1 MNDLNTL
8 KRALAQAS
16 KKAKADCRYQGKED
30 MLKLNDRAVI
40 LFSSEVPLYSD
51 RKRKDPTTNI
61 TRRSLRR
68 VNRLMR
74 REGQNLIKMDFQSIL
89 DWIYE
94 NWDRILKL
102 LLTLL
107 PLFLI

>member
-1 MNDLNTL
+1 MNDLNNL
-8 KRALAQAS
+8 KRALAQVS
-16 KKAKADCRYQGKED
+16 KKAKADCRYQGNTS

-40 LFSSEVPLYSD
+40 LFNSTVPLYSD
-51 RKRKDPTTNI
+51 RKRRDPTTNV

-68 VNRLMR
+68 VNRLMKR
-74 REGQNLIKMDFQSIL
+74 KGQDPSKMDFQSIL
-89 DWIYE
+89 DWLYE